1 MGVALCRW
9 TPWKFHSKKLPVLC
23 KNIDALQKR
32 AKRKF
37 INNPVLLHLIGLN
50 SPLKDKY
57 LSSLSC
63 SSLVKQQSDNK
74 ITSKYCK
81 RPWCTICAP
90 IRTAI
95 RINNYS
101 KCLSELSNLQLTTLT
116 LPNVPVCEI
125 KKSIQHF
132 RKVFKQFRDS
142 FNKRTGLVFK
152 GVYNFEITYNATTS
166 FAHPHIHIIHE
177 GLEVVN
183 ILQKDG
189 SQKQTNILIDYWLK
203 NEKTSKLV
211 AQDTRPCTDL
221 IEGFKYTSKS
231 VYSKRIDGKK
241 QIVIPVV
248 FLDKMYQQLVGVR
261 CFQPFGIK
269 AQTEANED
277 KQMDNLTA
285 YELQKPVGSYIWKRH
300 DWYMHHLI
308 DIDTGEILH
317 DYEVR
322 ENTTVIQIALSDY
335 NPSTQVEK
343 LYEKLTLNKNYH
355 NESAL

>member
-1 MGVALCRW
+1 M
-9 TPWKFHSKKLPVLC
+9 C

-37 INNPVLLHLIGLN
+37 INNPVLIHLIDLN

-63 SSLVKQQSDNK
+63 SSLVKQQADNK

-90 IRTAI
+90 IRTAV

-101 KCLSELSNLQLTTLT
+101 KCLSELKDLQLTTLT
-116 LPNVPVCEI
+116 IPNVPDYEI
-125 KKSIQHF
+125 KSSVQHF
-132 RKVFKQFRDS
+132 RKIFKQFRDS
-142 FNKRTGLVFK
+142 FNKKTGLVFK
-152 GVYNFEITYNATTS
+152 GVYNFEITYNAKTTL
-166 FAHPHIHIIHE
+166 FHPHIHIIHE
-177 GLEVVN
+177 GLEVLN
-183 ILQKDG
+183 IQQRDG
-189 SQKQTNILIDYWLK
+189 TIKKTNSLINYWLK
-203 NEKTSKLV
+203 NEKTAKIV
-211 AQDTRPCTDL
+211 AQDSRPCTDL

-241 QIVIPVV
+241 EIVVPVKQ
-248 FLDKMYQQLVGVR
+248 LDKMYQQLVGVR

-269 AQTEANED
+269 AQSVEQED

-285 YELQKPVGSYIWKRH
+285 YELQKPVGSYLWKHH
-300 DWYMHHLI
+300 DWFMHHLV
-308 DIDTGEILH
+308 DIDTGEILQ

-322 ENTTVIQIALSDY
+322 ENTAIIQIPLSDY
-335 NPSTQVEK
+335 KPSLQVEK
-343 LYEKLTLNKNYH
+343 LHEKLTLNKNYH
-355 NESAL
+355 NEIEPY